1 MWQEED
7 LPVAPTILPGS
18 MIHTPREV
26 HLRTS
31 ASGALP
37 DHMAGSRTSQEGLES
52 ADDSFTSVRRSMT
65 AKVKRSS
72 SVLLAA

>member
-1 MWQEED
+1 M
-7 LPVAPTILPGS
+7 APTVLPGS

-26 HLRTS
+26 HLRIAPS
-31 ASGALP
+31 AASSP
-37 DHMAGSRTSQEGLES
+37 DHMAGSRTSQEGLDL
-52 ADDSFTSVRRSMT
+52 ADDSFTSTRHSMT